1 MKHTKEQLQ
10 GMSNLEINRALAMVM
25 GKYSGIVGD
34 WMPNGVKVN
43 DESNIFYSERDYCNN
58 PSDIM
63 PLAIKNELVCDF
75 YCGKVYHQTPNGDD
89 YNYIKIEYNYDENP
103 LRAIAC
109 CLILVLQ
116 ENNHV

>member
-1 MKHTKEQLQ
+1 MIYTKEQLQ
-10 GMSNLEINRALAMVM
+10 GMSDLEVNRALAMLM
-25 GKYSGIVGD
+25 HKYAGIVGD

-63 PLAIKNELVCDF
+63 PLAFEYKIRISPYMDIWCADF
-75 YCGKVYHQTPNGDD
+75 IATGQSYFDS
-89 YNYIKIEYNYDENP
+89 NP
-103 LRAIAC
+103 MRAITC

-116 ENNHV
+116 EKE